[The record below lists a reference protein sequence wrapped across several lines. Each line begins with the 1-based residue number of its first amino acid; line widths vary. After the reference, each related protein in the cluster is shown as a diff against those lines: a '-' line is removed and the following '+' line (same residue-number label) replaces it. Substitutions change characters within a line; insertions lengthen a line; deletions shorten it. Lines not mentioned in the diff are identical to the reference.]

1 MNIVAL
7 LGRLTADPEL
17 RYTTQGVSVTTFT
30 LAVDRP
36 QKDADA
42 DFPTIVAWRQTAEF
56 VCRYLHKGSR
66 VAISGELHTRNYS
79 GQDGKSHKITEI
91 YADRVEFADS
101 PQR

>member
-1 MNIVAL
+1 MNVVVL
-7 LGRLTADPEL
+7 MGRLTADPEL
-17 RYTTQGVSVTTFT
+17 RHTPQGTAVTTFT
-30 LAVDRP
+30 LAVDRA
-36 QKDADA
+36 QQDADA

-66 VAISGELHTRNYS
+66 AAINGTLHTRTYT
-79 GQDGKSHKITEI
+79 GQDDKSHKVTEI